1 MPHVKLRRP
10 LLVTAALIAAGA
22 VALGGSTFAETAPTG
37 VDEAYAIQDDVA
49 TLTGAAGRE

>member
-1 MPHVKLRRP
+1 MKTSNQV
-10 LLVTAALIAAGA
+10 IAAA
-22 VALGGSTFAETAPTG
+22 DQLVRAHRTRAPFEALAETAPTG